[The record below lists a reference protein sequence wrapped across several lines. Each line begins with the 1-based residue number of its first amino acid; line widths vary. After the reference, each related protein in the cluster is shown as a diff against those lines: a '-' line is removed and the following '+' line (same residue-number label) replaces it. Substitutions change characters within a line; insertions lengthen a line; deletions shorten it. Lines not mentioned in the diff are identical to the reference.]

1 MKKDTSGPAFA
12 RNVDIKEAYELNV
25 DQMEKIIGDTSGL
38 SKREYF
44 AAKAMQGFVSDP
56 DMVDAFANSSKS
68 VLDADEL
75 IARHSVWLVDA
86 LIKELEK

>member
-1 MKKDTSGPAFA
+1 MKKDTSGSAFA

-44 AAKAMQGFVSDP
+44 AAKAMTRVISEENIKSFCGEDDYFEIIAAECYKYA
-56 DMVDAFANSSKS
+56 DAMLS
-68 VLDADEL
+68 EG
-75 IARHSVWLVDA
+75 
-86 LIKELEK
+86 EK